1 MPKQIW
7 TQSGLLGGAW
17 NRANTGFSA
26 GSGHPKGE
34 ASAVLETAGCSE
46 VQVYLGTLSEAGSL
60 GEPSVT
66 FPMYQCISVSIY
78 IFMLLF
84 KNFSFQL

>member
-1 MPKQIW
+1 M
-7 TQSGLLGGAW
+7 LD
-17 NRANTGFSA
+17 
-26 GSGHPKGE
+26 
-34 ASAVLETAGCSE
+34 TAGCSE
-46 VQVYLGTLSEAGSL
+46 IQVYLGTFSEAGSL

>member
-1 MPKQIW
+1 M
-7 TQSGLLGGAW
+7 LD
-17 NRANTGFSA
+17 
-26 GSGHPKGE
+26 
-34 ASAVLETAGCSE
+34 TAGCSE
-46 VQVYLGTLSEAGSL
+46 IQVYLSTLSEAGSL